1 MTDLLSRMDFPA
13 LFPRVAVGRLTSGI
27 IQPKTLANLDSLGL
41 GPSKR
46 WRVGRSIFYE
56 RDSFIEWFASRVKVP
71 ESKTIRGGKPAPQSR
86 SAEVLGYLT
95 DGFGVG

>member
-13 LFPRVAVGRLTSGI
+13 LFPRVAVGRLTGGI

-46 WRVGRSIFYE
+46 WRVGRRVFYE
-56 RDSFIEWFASRVKVP
+56 RDSFMEWFVSRVKVP
-71 ESKTIRGGKPAPQSR
+71 EPKSNRVADRAARSR
-86 SAEVLGYLT
+86 STEVLGYLT
-95 DGFGVG
+95 DGFGAH